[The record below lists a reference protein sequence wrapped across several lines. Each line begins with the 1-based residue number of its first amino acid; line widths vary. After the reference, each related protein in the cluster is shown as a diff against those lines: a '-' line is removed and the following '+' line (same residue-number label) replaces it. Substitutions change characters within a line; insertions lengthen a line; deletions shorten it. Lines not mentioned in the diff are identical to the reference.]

1 VTHVTSRSRA
11 AGVLLVLLALAL
23 TGCVSLPEEGG
34 VQSVRA
40 ENRADG
46 ETLVDYTPGGPKKDS
61 APVPLVEN
69 WLLSM
74 TATPMNTYVARQFL
88 TSGSSGDWV
97 PERGT
102 LVYGGHSLVSL
113 PDGSVGLRLRDV
125 VELDDRGT
133 WLGAGSRGSSRDYTL
148 KLVREDGQLRIAD
161 PPNRL
166 IIPRLHFDTQY
177 QQYFLYFFDR
187 SAQALV
193 PEPVYVPRGLQA
205 PTLLVAALVKGPR
218 PALDGVE
225 GTFLPTGTRLDGISV
240 PVSRDGTAEVPL
252 SHDVLKIDDSQLNLL
267 FAQLAWTL
275 GQIAG
280 VERMR
285 VTVDGTPVDLR
296 GARVDVGINQFSE
309 LDPALAWA
317 STALF
322 GLRDGRVVTLND
334 DRESRVSGP
343 FGTLSLGLRSIGV
356 DLPAQHVAGVSADGT
371 RILEADKDRTASKP
385 ATPADVRTVYPDG
398 TDLLRPVYDLYGQT
412 WVVDRTRSGAR
423 LSVVRAGSPRTVR
436 APGVTGRDV
445 VRFVLSRDGTR
456 VVTQLRRAGRD
467 SLVVSRVER
476 DATGRVRGLL
486 PAVPLPLTGVG
497 TPRIRDVA
505 WRTPGSVAV
514 LAGPTAGTSQVLIVK
529 ADGSS
534 TPEDLTTDA
543 ELFRDQ
549 AVRLVTSPAL
559 GTPLYIRTQT
569 GQMFSLAASGRWTGT
584 SIEPGLVAPT
594 FAG

>member
-1 VTHVTSRSRA
+1 M
-11 AGVLLVLLALAL
+11 LLVLLALAL
-23 TGCVSLPEEGG
+23 TGCVSLPEQGG

-40 ENRADG
+40 ENRAEG

-113 PDGSVGLRLRDV
+113 PDGSVELRLRDV

-148 KLVREDGQLRIAD
+148 KLVREDGELRIAD

-177 QQYFLYFFDR
+177 QQYFLYFFDK

-252 SHDVLKIDDSQLNLL
+252 SHDVLEVDDSQLNLL

-285 VTVDGTPVDLR
+285 VTVDGTP
-296 GARVDVGINQFSE
+296 
-309 LDPALAWA
+309 
-317 STALF
+317 ST
-322 GLRDGRVVTLND
+322 
-334 DRESRVSGP
+334 
-343 FGTLSLGLRSIGV
+343 
-356 DLPAQHVAGVSADGT
+356 
-371 RILEADKDRTASKP
+371 
-385 ATPADVRTVYPDG
+385 
-398 TDLLRPVYDLYGQT
+398 
-412 WVVDRTRSGAR
+412 SGAR
-423 LSVVRAGSPRTVR
+423 AWTSGSTSSPSSTRPWPGPRPRCSGSATAGWSRSPTTGRAGSAGRSAPCRSACARSGSTCPRSTSPGSAR
-436 APGVTGRDV
+436 TAPGSWRPTRTGPPASRPPRPTYAPSTRTAPTCSGRSTTCTGRPGSSTGPA
-445 VRFVLSRDGTR
+445 RARGSRWCGPASRARSGHRASPGRTWSASCSAATAPGWSPSCAAVAGT
-456 VVTQLRRAGRD
+456 AWSSPGW
-467 SLVVSRVER
+467 S
-476 DATGRVRGLL
+476 
-486 PAVPLPLTGVG
+486 G
-497 TPRIRDVA
+497 TPR
-505 WRTPGSVAV
+505 
-514 LAGPTAGTSQVLIVK
+514 AGC
-529 ADGSS
+529 
-534 TPEDLTTDA
+534 
-543 ELFRDQ
+543 
-549 AVRLVTSPAL
+549 
-559 GTPLYIRTQT
+559 
-569 GQMFSLAASGRWTGT
+569 
-584 SIEPGLVAPT
+584 APCCRPRRCR
-594 FAG
+594 

>member
-1 VTHVTSRSRA
+1 
-11 AGVLLVLLALAL
+11 VLLVLLALAL

-40 ENRADG
+40 ENRAEG

-69 WLLSM
+69 WLLAM

-113 PDGSVGLRLRDV
+113 PDGSVELRLRDV

-133 WLGAGSRGSSRDYTL
+133 WLGAGSRGPSRDYTL
-148 KLVREDGQLRIAD
+148 KLVREDGELRIAD
-161 PPNRL
+161 PPDRL

-177 QQYFLYFFDR
+177 EQYFLYFFDK

-218 PALDGVE
+218 PTLGGVE
-225 GTFLPTGTRLDGISV
+225 GTFLPRGTRLDGISV

-252 SHDVLKIDDSQLNLL
+252 SHDVLEVDDDQLNLL

-285 VTVDGTPVDLR
+285 VTVDGTPVDLQ
-296 GARVDVGINQFSE
+296 GSRVDVGVNQFSE
-309 LDPALAWA
+309 FDPALAWA

-322 GLRDGRVVTLND
+322 GIRDGRVVTLTD

-356 DLPAQHVAGVSADGT
+356 DLPAQHIAGVSADGT

-412 WVVDRTRSGAR
+412 WVVDRSAAGAR
-423 LSVVRAGSPRTVR
+423 LSVLRAGTARTVR
-436 APGVTGRDV
+436 APGVTGQEA
-445 VRFVLSRDGTR
+445 VRFVVSRDGTR

-476 DATGRVRGLL
+476 DAKGRVLGLL

-497 TPRIRDVA
+497 TAQIRDVA
-505 WRTPGSVAV
+505 WRAPGSVAV

-529 ADGSS
+529 VDGSS

-549 AVRLVTSPAL
+549 AARLVSSPAT
-559 GTPLYIRTQT
+559 GTPLYIRTRT